1 MLVRGLHDAGYAVL
15 ERPAIQTTLALAVSA
30 EFDVILWAC
39 DGSPDEAPVLAR
51 LALAPAPL
59 LAVLAAPLP
68 AVLALCLESGADAC
82 ITLDADARVVAAQVS
97 AVLRRRNP
105 LGAMPDLPGR
115 YVRVGDLTVDSER
128 CEVERGGTFI
138 PLTASEF
145 RVLEFMAQ
153 NAGRLLRPQEILNA
167 VTEGYAYNNREA
179 QEVFKVYARR
189 IRRKL
194 EPDESNPRYLV
205 NVRGFGYR
213 LEGGLTARELP
224 SARAVND

>member
-1 MLVRGLHDAGYAVL
+1 MSEPALRCILLAPASWRGPGGLMTDLSRFASTRGFQSCLLASQAGWETQVLVRGLHDAGYAVL

-105 LGAMPDLPGR
+105 LGAIPDLPGR
-115 YVRVGDLTVDSER
+115 YVRVGDLTVDSEHAR
-128 CEVERGGTFI
+128 SSAAER
-138 PLTASEF
+138 SF
-145 RVLEFMAQ
+145 R
-153 NAGRLLRPQEILNA
+153 
-167 VTEGYAYNNREA
+167 
-179 QEVFKVYARR
+179 
-189 IRRKL
+189 
-194 EPDESNPRYLV
+194 
-205 NVRGFGYR
+205 
-213 LEGGLTARELP
+213 
-224 SARAVND
+224 